1 MQAGNR
7 ILDLMNDTAE
17 VLFERYGPNYRWLVT
32 IFGLMGGFAMVLSA
46 TIANVAVP
54 QVMGAFGVG
63 QDQAQ
68 WMSTA
73 FLTTMTVS
81 QLLNHWMGEAF
92 GQRGAFTITI
102 LVFLVGTVVGWFAPT
117 IDVLIVG
124 RILQGFSAGIITPM
138 VMVTMFQVFP
148 PDKRGLAM
156 GIYGSGVVLAPALG
170 PAVGG
175 MAIDAFEWRF
185 IFIMPVPFC
194 LIALVGGLF
203 FMPSQKRSGP
213 LPHFDWIG
221 YILLGAALALLMTAT
236 ANGIRSGWNSG
247 EILLLFGGGTICAI
261 CFVVAQLYSRNP
273 LLDFSLWTN
282 RRFVAALCVGFVF
295 GGGNFASSYVV
306 PVFVQTVQGY
316 SATEAGLV
324 LMPAGLLLVAALP
337 LTGRIADKYPH
348 HIPIMVG
355 LCFFALGIAA
365 MSSADVNTPFWSLVA
380 FFCISRFG
388 LAFIIPSLSVGA
400 LSTLHPSQL
409 SRGSGS
415 VNFIRQLGGAVG
427 TNLIVVWLQLRT
439 TFHADGLTATQT
451 AANATSQALLQ
462 DVTRQL
468 DALGISGE
476 SSTSL
481 ALAYLSRVINAQ
493 ALTFGFQDC
502 FIALAVVFLI
512 ALAPAWI
519 FSRSKQDS
527 S

>member
-1 MQAGNR
+1 
-7 ILDLMNDTAE
+7 
-17 VLFERYGPNYRWLVT
+17 
-32 IFGLMGGFAMVLSA
+32 
-46 TIANVAVP
+46 
-54 QVMGAFGVG
+54 
-63 QDQAQ
+63 
-68 WMSTA
+68 
-73 FLTTMTVS
+73 
-81 QLLNHWMGEAF
+81 
-92 GQRGAFTITI
+92 
-102 LVFLVGTVVGWFAPT
+102 
-117 IDVLIVG
+117 
-124 RILQGFSAGIITPM
+124 
-138 VMVTMFQVFP
+138 
-148 PDKRGLAM
+148 
-156 GIYGSGVVLAPALG
+156 
-170 PAVGG
+170 
-175 MAIDAFEWRF
+175 
-185 IFIMPVPFC
+185 
-194 LIALVGGLF
+194 
-203 FMPSQKRSGP
+203 
-213 LPHFDWIG
+213 
-221 YILLGAALALLMTAT
+221 
-236 ANGIRSGWNSG
+236 
-247 EILLLFGGGTICAI
+247 
-261 CFVVAQLYSRNP
+261 
-273 LLDFSLWTN
+273 
-282 RRFVAALCVGFVF
+282 
-295 GGGNFASSYVV
+295 
-306 PVFVQTVQGY
+306 
-316 SATEAGLV
+316 
-324 LMPAGLLLVAALP
+324 
-337 LTGRIADKYPH
+337 
-348 HIPIMVG
+348 MVG